1 MFLFSQGPLRQGLP
15 GQQVPPSPHGEGRQ
29 VQGLLPAG
37 GVPRDQTEVQEEVA
51 QGLLRGQDGKVQAG
65 VSFLLN
71 LQRKFP
77 GSDGC
82 FFCYV
87 VRQEDG
93 GGGQATRGR
102 GGRGGGRLEQ

>member
-1 MFLFSQGPLRQGLP
+1 M
-15 GQQVPPSPHGEGRQ
+15 
-29 VQGLLPAG
+29 QGLLPAG

-71 LQRKFP
+71 LQRNFQ

-82 FFCYV
+82 VFSAMVFGRRMEV
-87 VRQEDG
+87 VARPPEEEEEVAED
-93 GGGQATRGR
+93 AWSS
-102 GGRGGGRLEQ
+102 EDDD